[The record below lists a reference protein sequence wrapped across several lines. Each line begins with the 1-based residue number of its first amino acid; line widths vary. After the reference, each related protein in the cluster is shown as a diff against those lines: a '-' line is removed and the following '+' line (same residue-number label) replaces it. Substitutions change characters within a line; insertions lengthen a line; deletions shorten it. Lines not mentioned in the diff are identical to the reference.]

1 MYGLWLSPR
10 VVITILAIFVL
21 IAIIKWGL
29 DSLGWLVSGK
39 RAQKLDEERE
49 KKRLENMKVT
59 HPVAQIVSDVTS
71 PDGYIDGLIE
81 RGELREA
88 QAHVREMRQIA
99 VEMKDGDSL
108 RNYDA
113 YEKRI
118 RQLQSKS
125 KEGER

>member
-1 MYGLWLSPR
+1 MGLYISPR
-10 VVITILAIFVL
+10 VVIAILAIFVL
-21 IAIIKWGL
+21 VAIIKWGL
-29 DSLGWLVSGK
+29 DSLGWLVSGR

-49 KKRLENMKVT
+49 RKKLENMKVT

-81 RGELREA
+81 RGKLREA
-88 QAHVREMRQIA
+88 EAHVMEMRQIA
-99 VEMKDGDSL
+99 MEMKDQDSL

-118 RQLQSKS
+118 RQLQSKA
-125 KEGER
+125 KAGER